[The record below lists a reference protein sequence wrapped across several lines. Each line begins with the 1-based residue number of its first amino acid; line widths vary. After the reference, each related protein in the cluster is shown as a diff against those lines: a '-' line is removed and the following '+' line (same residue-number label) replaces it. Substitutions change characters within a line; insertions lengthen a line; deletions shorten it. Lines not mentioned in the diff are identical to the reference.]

1 MNWEKFFKSILYPHI
16 VIVIILLPISTS
28 ILIYSLFY
36 VSDRSMQAYISYALA
51 FYTLTIYCLRIPEL
65 IKFIKKVKKENKYIR
80 KWNEDL
86 NLRSNISL
94 FGSSL
99 WNGIYA
105 IFQLW
110 LGFYHKTFW
119 YYSFGCYY
127 ICLSAMRF
135 YLNSYFRKY
144 KIGERMD
151 LELKRYRFCGEMFLV
166 MNLALASI
174 IFFMIYWNRTFQ
186 HHMIITIA
194 MATYT
199 FVTFTLAIIAYIKYS
214 KYNSPI
220 LSASKIISLTAA
232 CVSMLTLE
240 STMLNTFGG
249 SSFSRASKRIF
260 LGITGVVICVY
271 VIVVAVYMIV
281 SSTKK
286 IKRFKEN
293 KESLNEY

>member
-1 MNWEKFFKSILYPHI
+1 MNWKKIFKSILYPHI

-127 ICLSAMRF
+127 ICLSVMRF

-249 SSFSRASKRIF
+249 SSFSRVSKRIF
-260 LGITGVVICVY
+260 LGITGVVICVF

-286 IKRFKEN
+286 IKCFKEN